1 MKQFSLE
8 KYLANPKRKVVTRDR
23 RPVRIICTDRKGFED
38 YPILALVETEGEEL
52 CRTYTKN
59 GYYASCKAKNDLDL
73 FFVSIKHEGWVNIHQ
88 SDGRTWIGDVFST
101 EIEAKGEG
109 CVCKSYVATIKIE
122 WTE

>member
-1 MKQFSLE
+1 MEQFSLE
-8 KYLANPKRKVVTRDR
+8 KYLANPKRKVVTRDGK
-23 RPVRIICTDRKGFED
+23 PVRIVCTDKKGCEH
-38 YPILALVETEGEEL
+38 YPIVALVETDGKEFG
-52 CRTYTKN
+52 RTYTKD
-59 GYYASCKAKNDLDL
+59 GRFACSEVDNDDDL
-73 FFVSIKHEGWVNIHQ
+73 FFVPIKHEGWVNIHQ